1 MVNANSSKKA
11 SGKGKKLKKL
21 NSEAENHQP
30 SEKTHWA
37 YFMQAIEPKDEA
49 INSAFPGYHPQWLA
63 QSQAMTIAGENFHW
77 MRRSMGLTVEQC
89 AAYLRVAS
97 STVRR
102 WESGRDPVTFA
113 AFELLRVISNTVI
126 FKVSHPRWDGW
137 FINQHDGALVS
148 PDVGNTVTPEEINCI
163 FLLHSKANRLEAEN
177 KDISQRLQAMQEE
190 NARLREMF
198 VNQGVVDEL
207 ATMQERIGALMARIN
222 TAEVLPFTKP
232 ERTLKE
238 LAA

>member
-1 MVNANSSKKA
+1 MKNSTTQKKHKDISPA
-11 SGKGKKLKKL
+11 
-21 NSEAENHQP
+21 P
-30 SEKTHWA
+30 SEKTRWA

-49 INSAFPGYHPQWLA
+49 LNLAFPGYHPQWIA
-63 QSQAMTIAGENFHW
+63 QSQAITIAGENFHW
-77 MRRSMGLTVEQC
+77 MRISMGLTVEQC
-89 AAYLRVAS
+89 AAYLRLAP

-102 WESGRDPVTFA
+102 WESGSDHVTFA
-113 AFELLRVISNTVI
+113 AFELLRVISTTAF
-126 FKVSHPRWDGW
+126 FKLSHPRWDGW

-148 PDVGNTVTPEEINCI
+148 PDVGKTVTPEEINCI

-177 KDISQRLQAMQEE
+177 KELSQKLQALHEE
-190 NARLREMF
+190 NTRLRKMF

-232 ERTLKE
+232 ERTPQE
-238 LAA
+238 AAA